1 MIIGIP
7 KEIKNQEYRVG
18 LMPSQVQAL
27 VQQGH
32 QLLVESNAGCGV
44 GISDNEYVMAGATI
58 NNAAMIFDQAELI
71 IKVKE
76 PQDKEIAMLKPE
88 QILFTYLHLAPDVH
102 QTNLLITS
110 GVRAIAYETVKNTSG
125 YLPLL
130 APMSEVAGR
139 MSIQAAAHHLEKKQ
153 GGSGILMAGIPG
165 VQSAKVLILGAG
177 IVGLN
182 ALQMAVGMGARV
194 TIVDKNIQRL
204 RELDLIY
211 GNRIQ
216 TAFSDEQ
223 VLGDLIKDSD
233 VVIGAILIPGGSAP
247 KLLKLEHLKT
257 MRKGSVIVDVAI
269 DQGGCFETSKATT
282 HDLPTFE
289 RDGVIHYCVANMPG
303 AVPRTSSYGLTN
315 ATFPYIQLLANKG
328 FKKAVLEHSDLR
340 AGVSVFDHHLTCS
353 AVAQSQKRPFKE
365 ITTLLG

>member
-7 KEIKNQEYRVG
+7 KEIKNQEFRVG
-18 LMPSQVQAL
+18 LMPSQVQTL

-32 QLLVESNAGCGV
+32 KLLVESNAGCGIGV
-44 GISDNEYVMAGATI
+44 SDNEYVKAGATI
-58 NNAAMIFDQAELI
+58 NNAAMIFDKAELI

-110 GVRAIAYETVKNTSG
+110 GVRAIAYETVKTTSG

-139 MSIQAAAHHLEKKQ
+139 MSIQAASHHLEKRQ

-211 GNRIQ
+211 GNQIQ

-233 VVIGAILIPGGSAP
+233 VVIGAVLIPGGSAP

-269 DQGGCFETSKATT
+269 DQGGCFETSKTTT
-282 HDLPTFE
+282 HDKPTFE
-289 RDGVIHYCVANMPG
+289 RDGVIHYCVTNMPG

-315 ATFPYIQLLANKG
+315 ATFPYIQLIASKG

-353 AVAQSQKRPFKE
+353 AVAQSQKRPFKD
-365 ITTLLG
+365 ISTLVI